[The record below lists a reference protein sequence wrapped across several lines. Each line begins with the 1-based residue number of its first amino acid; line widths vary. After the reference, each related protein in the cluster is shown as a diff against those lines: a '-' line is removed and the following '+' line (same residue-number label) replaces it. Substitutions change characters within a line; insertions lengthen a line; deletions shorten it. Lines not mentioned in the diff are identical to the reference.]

1 MNVENT
7 AMNYHDVEDNG
18 NVENTGNVSN
28 VKVKRMRIKTKE
40 KVKTNVNANVKQKV
54 KANVKAKEDFKIPE
68 FHEYENVT
76 TKLLN
81 SQLKEIC
88 RNYKLKVSGKKE
100 ELVKRIKDYLYHS
113 SLARILQSKIKRSL
127 SQEWIKLHGLG
138 LFNRSDC
145 VNESDIMGDD
155 LVDIPYQNF
164 FSFTEEGFTYGFDIS
179 TFEDIVKKTKKRR
192 TRENIIKGIYDNVEN
207 PYTRNVIDKDVIKNY
222 KKMKKYTKI
231 LLHNND
237 ANTHANTNVN
247 ANVNVNTNVNA
258 NVNANVNTNANV
270 NSNILRTQYQMIQDI
285 MNNNNDNNDSLNL
298 NLLEDNEGLIYN
310 IALGTLEIYTQ
321 ENHNTLRNN
330 NLLYD
335 VNYRILPNNQIEE
348 CIVYIFNK
356 IDDLGHYTNPDW
368 LLSLTIPQL
377 RIFIRDMKEIFDFRA
392 GISNSVK
399 RNILPDTNG
408 ILEVGT
414 INLNNWL
421 SRQDNIWMLRA
432 KALNY
437 IIKLVTK
444 GITEE
449 ERGLG
454 AFYVL
459 TALTLSSPDAANAMP
474 WLYQAAV

>member
-1 MNVENT
+1 MNIENT
-7 AMNYHDVEDNG
+7 SMNYHHIEHN
-18 NVENTGNVSN
+18 GNVSN
-28 VKVKRMRIKTKE
+28 VKVKRTMIKTKE
-40 KVKTNVNANVKQKV
+40 KVKS
-54 KANVKAKEDFKIPE
+54 NVKAKEYFKIPE

-88 RNYKLKVSGKKE
+88 RKYRLKVSGKKE

-113 SLARILQSKIKRSL
+113 SLARILQSKIKRTL

-138 LFNRSDC
+138 LFNRSNC

-164 FSFTEEGFTYGFDIS
+164 FSFTEEGFIYGFDIS

-192 TRENIIKGIYDNVEN
+192 TRENINKGIYDNVEN

-222 KKMKKYTKI
+222 KKMKKYTKL

-237 ANTHANTNVN
+237 ENTDANTH
-247 ANVNVNTNVNA
+247 VNTHVNTII
-258 NVNANVNTNANV
+258 NTNAHENANT

-285 MNNNNDNNDSLNL
+285 MNNNDDNDNIQNSHIPDDSLNL

-310 IALGTLEIYTQ
+310 IDLGTLEIYTQ

-330 NLLYD
+330 NLLHN

-348 CIVYIFNK
+348 GIVHIFNK

-377 RIFIRDMKEIFDFRA
+377 RTFIRDMKEIFDFRA
-392 GISNSVK
+392 GISNSIK

-414 INLNNWL
+414 IDLNYWL
-421 SRQDNIWMLRA
+421 SRQDNIWMLRE

-449 ERGLG
+449 EKGLG

-459 TALTLSSPDAANAMP
+459 TALTLSSPHAANAMP